1 LNPNF
6 VHLHLNRPPGDPGTP
21 ALPLYRSP
29 VQGATDRHRSI
40 INHVAHLENVKMQ
53 TIDFSPFYR
62 STVGFDRLFN
72 RLDSLGAQ
80 EAKTYPPYNI
90 ERTGEDAYRISIA
103 VAGFSNGDI
112 AIETKE
118 NSLVVKGAKPAED
131 GDSKREFLHR
141 GIAERAFELRFQ
153 LADYVEVQGATLEN
167 GLLHLELKRELPES
181 KKPRT
186 IAIKGGTPTIED
198 QSVN

>member
-1 LNPNF
+1 
-6 VHLHLNRPPGDPGTP
+6 
-21 ALPLYRSP
+21 
-29 VQGATDRHRSI
+29 
-40 INHVAHLENVKMQ
+40 MQ

-72 RLDSLGAQ
+72 RLDSMVGQ
-80 EAKTYPPYNI
+80 ETKTYPPYNI
-90 ERTGEDAYRISIA
+90 ERTGDDAYRISIA

-112 AIETKE
+112 AVETKE
-118 NSLVVKGAKPAED
+118 NSLVVKGAKPAES

-153 LADYVEVQGATLEN
+153 LADYVEVQGAKLEN

-181 KKPRT
+181 KKPRS
-186 IAIKGGTPTIED
+186 IQIESASQATIED
-198 QSVN
+198 KSVN

>member
-1 LNPNF
+1 
-6 VHLHLNRPPGDPGTP
+6 
-21 ALPLYRSP
+21 
-29 VQGATDRHRSI
+29 
-40 INHVAHLENVKMQ
+40 MQ

-72 RLDSLGAQ
+72 RLDTLVGQ

-90 ERTGEDAYRISIA
+90 ERTGDDAYRISIA

-112 AIETKE
+112 AVETKE
-118 NSLVVKGAKPAED
+118 NSLVVKGAKPAES
-131 GDSKREFLHR
+131 GEVKREFLHR

-167 GLLHLELKRELPES
+167 GLLHLDLKRELPEG
-181 KKPRT
+181 KKART
-186 IAIKGGTPTIED
+186 IPVNGSTSAIED
-198 QSVN
+198 KSVN